1 MTESVAKKAEA
12 RLNLGWISVI
22 DLVFAIAL
30 LSMTPMLY
38 IQCNSLWERP
48 HLQFFPMAWVAF
60 VYFLYQRMGTP
71 TTAASTVRQFV
82 ALGIFAFSLAAAF
95 EAVMISSP
103 WLTYLAG
110 IGVVTSWLLCRG
122 GELKWPHAIGLTSL
136 LWITLPLPAGYDNKL
151 IQYLQ
156 SQSSFAAS
164 SVLDSMGILHL
175 REGNI
180 LQLASKRLFVDEAC
194 SGVDSLYALMAISLT
209 IVLWLRQPVT
219 VAGCALL
226 MVPVWASCSN
236 IARLITIVLCFEWLG
251 IDLAS
256 GTPHTILG
264 LVVFAAAFGCDYAF
278 IRFLGAAFDPPPKKE
293 TAVQAVVPV
302 SATHSPAA
310 TCLIWGVPRKVGL
323 AMAIFFCICF
333 SGVGAYSTKA
343 LSRNTIFVY
352 PEFNQESLTQFRS
365 SLELPTKLGEWT
377 FQNKE
382 LLERE
387 RNSAQGQFSH
397 VWLYQTT
404 AGTATISLD
413 FPFRGFHLLD
423 ECYEGAGWRA
433 TEAHQVR
440 ELDSGSV
447 NQSFKTMGPLQV
459 HFIDLE
465 NDNKEFTYVAYTQF
479 RLDGTPIFSNAAM
492 RGMERF
498 ERTILEPVTYQ
509 IQVLLTSNKPI
520 SRESRDN
527 ILRNLLATVEVA
539 RPAFLLLE
547 ERK

>member
-1 MTESVAKKAEA
+1 MTETTATRVDAKM
-12 RLNLGWISVI
+12 NLGWLSAI
-22 DLVFAIAL
+22 DGVFAIAL
-30 LSMTPMLY
+30 LSMAPMLY
-38 IQCNSLWERP
+38 IQCMSLWERP

-60 VYFLYQRMGTP
+60 VYFLYQRMGVP
-71 TTAASTVRQFV
+71 KTAESRWRQFS

-103 WLTYLAG
+103 WLTYFAG

-122 GELKWPHAIGLTSL
+122 GGLKWTHAIGLTSL

-209 IVLWLRQPVT
+209 IVLLLRQPVV
-219 VAGCALL
+219 VAACALL

-236 IARLITIVLCFEWLG
+236 IARLITIVLSYEWLG
-251 IDLAS
+251 VDLAS

-278 IRFLGAAFDPPPKKE
+278 IKFLGATFDPPPKKV
-293 TAVQAVVPV
+293 TSRQPDVSTMVPM
-302 SATHSPAA
+302 SPTVAG
-310 TCLIWGVPRKVGL
+310 LLWGVPHKVGL
-323 AMAIFFCICF
+323 AMSIFFCICF

-343 LSRNTIFVY
+343 LTRGTIFVY
-352 PEFNQESLTQFRS
+352 PEFTQESLTQFRS
-365 SLELPTKLGEWT
+365 SLELPTKLGDWT
-377 FQNKE
+377 LQNKE

-387 RNSAQGQFSH
+387 RDSVQGQFSH
-397 VWLYQTT
+397 AWFYQTSVGI
-404 AGTATISLD
+404 GTVSLD

-433 TEAHQVR
+433 SGAHQVK
-440 ELDSGSV
+440 EIDSGTS
-447 NQSFKTMGPLQV
+447 NETFRTMGPLQV
-459 HFIDLE
+459 HFLDLE
-465 NDNKEFTYVAYTQF
+465 KDNREFTCVAFSQF
-479 RLDGTPIFSNAAM
+479 RLDGTPVVSGAAV
-492 RGMERF
+492 RGLERF
-498 ERTILEPVTYQ
+498 ERTILEPITYQ
-509 IQVLLTSNKPI
+509 IQVLVTSDRPI
-520 SRESRDN
+520 SDENREA
-527 ILRNLLATVEVA
+527 ILKNLLIAVEVA
-539 RPAFLLLE
+539 RPAFVALE

>member
-1 MTESVAKKAEA
+1 MTESIAKKAEA
-12 RLNLGWISVI
+12 KLNLGWLSPI
-22 DLVFAIAL
+22 DVVFAIAL
-30 LSMTPMLY
+30 LSMAPMLY
-38 IQCNSLWERP
+38 LQCNSLWERP

-60 VYFLYQRMGTP
+60 VYFLYERMGLP
-71 TTAASTVRQFV
+71 QTAGSTVRQFA
-82 ALGIFAFSLAAAF
+82 ALGIFALSLAAAV
-95 EAVMISSP
+95 EAVLISSP

-122 GELKWPHAIGLTSL
+122 GGLKWTSAMGLTSL

-209 IVLWLRQPVT
+209 IVLWLRQPVV
-219 VAGCALL
+219 VAACALL

-236 IARLITIVLCFEWLG
+236 IARLITIVLSFEWLG
-251 IDLAS
+251 VDLAS

-264 LVVFAAAFGCDYAF
+264 LVVFAVAFGCDYAF
-278 IRFLGAAFDPPPKKE
+278 IRFLSAAFEPPPKK
-293 TAVQAVVPV
+293 ASSRHRVVPAMV
-302 SATHSPAA
+302 PSTPSV
-310 TCLIWGVPRKVGL
+310 TGLLWGVPKKVGL
-323 AMAIFFCICF
+323 AMSIFFCICF

-343 LSRNTIFVY
+343 LSRGTIFVY
-352 PEFNQESLTQFRS
+352 PEFTEDSLAQFRS
-365 SLELPTKLGEWT
+365 SLDLPSKIGDWT

-387 RNSAQGQFSH
+387 RDSVQGRFSH
-397 VWLYQTT
+397 VWIYRSPSG
-404 AGTATISLD
+404 AGTISLD

-433 TEAHQVR
+433 AGSHQVK
-440 ELDSGSV
+440 ELDSGST
-447 NQSFKTMGPLQV
+447 NDTFKAMGPLQV
-459 HFIDLE
+459 HFLDLE
-465 NDNKEFTYVAYTQF
+465 KDNSEFTYVAFVQF
-479 RLDGTPIFSNAAM
+479 RLDGTPVFSNAGI

-498 ERTILEPVTYQ
+498 ERTIMEPITYQ
-509 IQVLLTSNKPI
+509 IQALVTSNQPV
-520 SRESRDN
+520 SSENREA
-527 ILRNLLATVEVA
+527 ILKNLLAAVEVA
-539 RPAFLLLE
+539 RPAFVALE